1 MILSIGFCH
10 IQTKTDKQ
18 SVNIVTDRITN
29 IRQKK
34 NILTNIDIEKQTDK
48 HPLQHETNIE
58 TNLQTNIQTNIQT
71 NM

>member
-48 HPLQHETNIE
+48 HPFQHKKNI
-58 TNLQTNIQTNIQT
+58 
-71 NM
+71 